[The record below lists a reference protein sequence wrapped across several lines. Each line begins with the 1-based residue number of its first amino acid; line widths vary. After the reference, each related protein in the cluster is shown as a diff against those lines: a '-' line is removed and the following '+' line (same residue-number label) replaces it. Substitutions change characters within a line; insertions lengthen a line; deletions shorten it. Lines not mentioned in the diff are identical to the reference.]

1 MVEFTLL
8 EKVKTIFS
16 LIFSSPLFLVL
27 LFGLILIIIDI
38 KFISKQDKTT
48 KWLYTFISIIIIGI
62 LIYMYYDSILEIFN
76 IISKNIVTM
85 IYFPSVLNYI
95 IMLVIS
101 LGILIY
107 NLANKKIKSNIR
119 VYNSIVF
126 IANMYLFFL
135 ILDEIDNNEVDL
147 ASKISIYSNDHL
159 MILFEVS
166 VSIFALWIISLIL
179 IKIINYFLNKN
190 NKIKVKEVVEE
201 IEMPKKIVIPK
212 EEAIEMPIIKEEP
225 KLEPKI
231 EYVVVEKKNDND
243 MFTLDEYRQ
252 MRAILEVIKE
262 NQKGA

>member
-27 LFGLILIIIDI
+27 LFGLVLIIIDI
-38 KFISKQDKTT
+38 KFISKKDKTT
-48 KWLYTFISIIIIGI
+48 RWLYTFISIIIIGI
-62 LIYMYYDSILEIFN
+62 LIYMYYDSILEVFN
-76 IISKNIVTM
+76 TISKNIITM

-95 IMLVIS
+95 VMLIIS

-107 NLANKKIKSNIR
+107 SLANKKIKSNIR

-126 IANMYLFFL
+126 TVNIYLFFL

-166 VSIFALWIISLIL
+166 VGIFALWLISLIL
-179 IKIINYFLNKN
+179 IKIINYFLAKKTKPQN
-190 NKIKVKEVVEE
+190 EE
-201 IEMPKKIVIPK
+201 IEEKIEMPRKIVIHK
-212 EEAIEMPIIKEEP
+212 EEPIEMPAIKEVP
-225 KLEPKI
+225 KPEPKI
-231 EYVVVEKKNDND
+231 EYIVVEKKSDDD
-243 MFTLDEYRQ
+243 MFTLEEYRQ

-262 NQKGA
+262 NQKRA

>member
-62 LIYMYYDSILEIFN
+62 LIYMYYDSILEVFN
-76 IISKNIVTM
+76 TISKNIVTM

-95 IMLVIS
+95 VMLVIS

-107 NLANKKIKSNIR
+107 SLANKKIKSNIR

-126 IANMYLFFL
+126 TANMYLFFL

-166 VSIFALWIISLIL
+166 VSIFTLWIISLIL

-190 NKIKVKEVVEE
+190 NKVKEVVEE

-212 EEAIEMPIIKEEP
+212 KETIEMPIIKEEP
-225 KLEPKI
+225 KPEPKI

-243 MFTLDEYRQ
+243 MFTLEEYRQ

>member
-38 KFISKQDKTT
+38 KFISKQDKAT

-62 LIYMYYDSILEIFN
+62 LIYMYYDSILEVFN
-76 IISKNIVTM
+76 TISKNIVTM

-95 IMLVIS
+95 VMLVIS

-107 NLANKKIKSNIR
+107 SLANKKIKSNIR

-126 IANMYLFFL
+126 TANMYLFFL

-190 NKIKVKEVVEE
+190 NKVKEVVEE

-225 KLEPKI
+225 KPEPKI

>member
-62 LIYMYYDSILEIFN
+62 LIYMYYDSILEVFN
-76 IISKNIVTM
+76 TISKNIVTM

-107 NLANKKIKSNIR
+107 SLANKKIKSNIR

-126 IANMYLFFL
+126 TANMYLFFL

-179 IKIINYFLNKN
+179 IKTINYFLNKN
-190 NKIKVKEVVEE
+190 NKVKEVVEE

-225 KLEPKI
+225 KPEPKI

-243 MFTLDEYRQ
+243 MFTLEEYRQ

>member
-38 KFISKQDKTT
+38 KFISKQDKAT

-62 LIYMYYDSILEIFN
+62 LIYMYYDSILEVFN
-76 IISKNIVTM
+76 TISKNIVTM

-107 NLANKKIKSNIR
+107 SLANKKIKSNIR

-126 IANMYLFFL
+126 TANMYLFFL

-190 NKIKVKEVVEE
+190 NKVKEVVEE

-212 EEAIEMPIIKEEP
+212 EKSFEMPIIKEEP
-225 KLEPKI
+225 KPEPKI

-243 MFTLDEYRQ
+243 MFTLEEYRQ

>member
-76 IISKNIVTM
+76 TISKNIVTM

-135 ILDEIDNNEVDL
+135 ILDEIDNNEVDN
-147 ASKISIYSNDHL
+147 SSSQYDGK
-159 MILFEVS
+159 
-166 VSIFALWIISLIL
+166 
-179 IKIINYFLNKN
+179 
-190 NKIKVKEVVEE
+190 
-201 IEMPKKIVIPK
+201 
-212 EEAIEMPIIKEEP
+212 
-225 KLEPKI
+225 
-231 EYVVVEKKNDND
+231 
-243 MFTLDEYRQ
+243 
-252 MRAILEVIKE
+252 
-262 NQKGA
+262 

>member
-38 KFISKQDKTT
+38 KFISKQDKAT

-62 LIYMYYDSILEIFN
+62 LIYMYYDSILEVFN
-76 IISKNIVTM
+76 TISKNIVTM

-95 IMLVIS
+95 VMLVIS

-107 NLANKKIKSNIR
+107 SLANKKIKSNIR

-126 IANMYLFFL
+126 TANMYLFFL

-190 NKIKVKEVVEE
+190 NKVKEVVEE

-225 KLEPKI
+225 KPEPKI

-243 MFTLDEYRQ
+243 MFTLEEYRQ

>member
-38 KFISKQDKTT
+38 KFISKQDKAT

-62 LIYMYYDSILEIFN
+62 LIYMYYDSILEVFN
-76 IISKNIVTM
+76 TISKNIVTM

-107 NLANKKIKSNIR
+107 SLANKKIKSNIR

-126 IANMYLFFL
+126 TANMYLFFL

-190 NKIKVKEVVEE
+190 NKVKEVVEE

-212 EEAIEMPIIKEEP
+212 EKSFEMPIIKEEQKP
-225 KLEPKI
+225 EPKI

-243 MFTLDEYRQ
+243 MFTLEEYRQ

>member
-38 KFISKQDKTT
+38 KFISKQDKAT

-62 LIYMYYDSILEIFN
+62 LIYMYYDSILEVFN
-76 IISKNIVTM
+76 TISKNIVTM

-107 NLANKKIKSNIR
+107 SLANKKIKSNIR

-126 IANMYLFFL
+126 IANIYLFFL

-190 NKIKVKEVVEE
+190 NKVKEVVEE

-225 KLEPKI
+225 KPEPKI

-243 MFTLDEYRQ
+243 MFTLEEYRQ

>member
-38 KFISKQDKTT
+38 KFISKQDKAT

-62 LIYMYYDSILEIFN
+62 LIYMYYDSILEVFN
-76 IISKNIVTM
+76 TISKNIVTM

-107 NLANKKIKSNIR
+107 SLSNKKIKSNIR

-126 IANMYLFFL
+126 ISNIYLFFL

-190 NKIKVKEVVEE
+190 NKVKEVVEE

-212 EEAIEMPIIKEEP
+212 EKSFEMPIIKEEP
-225 KLEPKI
+225 KPEPKI

-243 MFTLDEYRQ
+243 MFTLEEYRQ

>member
-1 MVEFTLL
+1 
-8 EKVKTIFS
+8 
-16 LIFSSPLFLVL
+16 
-27 LFGLILIIIDI
+27 
-38 KFISKQDKTT
+38 
-48 KWLYTFISIIIIGI
+48 
-62 LIYMYYDSILEIFN
+62 
-76 IISKNIVTM
+76 
-85 IYFPSVLNYI
+85 
-95 IMLVIS
+95 MLVIS

-179 IKIINYFLNKN
+179 IKIINYFLNRNDKT
-190 NKIKVKEVVEE
+190 KVKEVVEE

>member
-76 IISKNIVTM
+76 TISKNIVTM

-190 NKIKVKEVVEE
+190 NKVKEVVEE

-212 EEAIEMPIIKEEP
+212 EKSFEMPIIKEEP
-225 KLEPKI
+225 KPEPKI

-243 MFTLDEYRQ
+243 MFTLEEYRQ

>member
-38 KFISKQDKTT
+38 KFISKQDKAT

-62 LIYMYYDSILEIFN
+62 LIYMYYDSILEVFN
-76 IISKNIVTM
+76 TISKNIVTM

-95 IMLVIS
+95 VMLVIS

-107 NLANKKIKSNIR
+107 SLANKKIKSNIR

-126 IANMYLFFL
+126 IANIYLFFL

-190 NKIKVKEVVEE
+190 NKVKEVVEE

-225 KLEPKI
+225 KPEPKI

-243 MFTLDEYRQ
+243 MFTLEEYRQ

>member
-27 LFGLILIIIDI
+27 LFGLVLIIIDI
-38 KFISKQDKTT
+38 KFISKKDKTT

-62 LIYMYYDSILEIFN
+62 LIYMYYDSILEVFN
-76 IISKNIVTM
+76 TISKNIITM

-95 IMLVIS
+95 VMLIIS

-107 NLANKKIKSNIR
+107 SLANKKIKSNIR

-126 IANMYLFFL
+126 TVNIYLFFL

-166 VSIFALWIISLIL
+166 VGIFALWLVSLIL
-179 IKIINYFLNKN
+179 IKIINYFL
-190 NKIKVKEVVEE
+190 VKKTKPQNEE
-201 IEMPKKIVIPK
+201 IEEKIEMPRKIVIPK
-212 EEAIEMPIIKEEP
+212 EEPIEMPAIKEVP
-225 KLEPKI
+225 KPEPKI
-231 EYVVVEKKNDND
+231 EYVVVEKKSDDD
-243 MFTLDEYRQ
+243 MFTLEEYRQ

-262 NQKGA
+262 NQKKA